1 MTNQVNS
8 SASKESTGQI
18 ILKVLL
24 ILAVVALILVAGVWI
39 GRTMAGDSL
48 PEGPEVIPPQP
59 PEGTPYVVANAY
71 INVRSGPGTEY
82 PAYGVAPAGSSAE
95 AIGVSPDGE
104 WWMIKLPTS
113 VSSDGTGWVSA
124 DYVTAYNTDQL
135 PVPEPYLEP

>member
-1 MTNQVNS
+1 MTNQDEVS
-8 SASKESTGQI
+8 TSKESTGQI

-59 PEGTPYVVANAY
+59 PTDAPFVVANAY
-71 INVRSGPGTEY
+71 VNVRSGPGTEY

-113 VSSDGTGWVSA
+113 VSPDGTGWVSA